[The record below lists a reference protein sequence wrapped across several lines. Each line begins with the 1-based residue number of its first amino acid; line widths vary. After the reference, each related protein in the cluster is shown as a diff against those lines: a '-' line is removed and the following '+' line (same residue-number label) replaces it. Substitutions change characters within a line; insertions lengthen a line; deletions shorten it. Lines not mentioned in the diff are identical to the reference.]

1 MDYRLP
7 VYEALDRLCFGQLSV
22 VYYSEV
28 VPRHCQDR
36 LKEILGDRAIGLS
49 GEIRLSGKKY
59 RPLSQLSGNGLR
71 IPLQPGL
78 VKVLRSTRPELILA
92 DGFFQWTYAALWVR
106 LFHGTPLVMC
116 YEGTPHTERNA
127 GFLRTWY
134 RRLASK
140 AMDRIVCNGSL
151 SREYIEQ
158 LGFPKEKIGLG
169 NMAADIKRFEA
180 KALELSQTTK
190 EALRQRLGAQGKI
203 LLFVGRLVPL
213 KGLDKLLEGW
223 KEVFGEQPGTTLLIV
238 GEGPQEKEL
247 QAYCR
252 ANRLDNV
259 RFAGAVDHR
268 EIPAYF
274 ALADVFIIPTLQ
286 DNWSLVV
293 PEAMASKLPVACS
306 LYNGCWPE
314 LIYGDNG
321 WVFDPLDREN
331 LAQTLKQI
339 MADAD
344 RWEAMGRASLDLVRA
359 HSPKKIAEGLYETCR
374 SLKAQ
379 N

>member
-1 MDYRLP
+1 WM
-7 VYEALDRLCFGQLSV
+7 
-22 VYYSEV
+22 
-28 VPRHCQDR
+28 
-36 LKEILGDRAIGLS
+36 
-49 GEIRLSGKKY
+49 
-59 RPLSQLSGNGLR
+59 
-71 IPLQPGL
+71 
-78 VKVLRSTRPELILA
+78 
-92 DGFFQWTYAALWVR
+92 R

-268 EIPAYF
+268 EIPAYL

-359 HSPKKIAEGLYETCR
+359 HSPKKIAEGLHETCR